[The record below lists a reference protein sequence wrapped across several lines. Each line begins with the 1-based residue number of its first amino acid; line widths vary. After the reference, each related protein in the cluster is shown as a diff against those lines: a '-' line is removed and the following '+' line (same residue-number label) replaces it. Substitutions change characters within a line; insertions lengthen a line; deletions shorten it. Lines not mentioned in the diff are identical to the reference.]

1 MSLNLRII
9 RPILKIR
16 KPDFKK
22 SYDFIYI
29 NLYDFSCIKLENVNQ
44 VTVALYGG
52 QVGEGGEEGK
62 EAEGNLGGDGRAH

>member
-44 VTVALYGG
+44 VTVAFYGG
-52 QVGEGGEEGK
+52 QVGEGGEEGLA
-62 EAEGNLGGDGRAH
+62 EAVTFR